1 MSDIVNKFTGKIK
14 DLLYAIGYFS
24 ELLVAIIVCS
34 MIYNEPI
41 DISVFIIVL
50 ALSGITNEYL
60 KTIIKQNRPY
70 NSMKFLNTEHFTK
83 KVYGMPSGH
92 SQNVV
97 FSILY
102 LFWTTHKFV
111 PWPAMCT
118 VIGIL
123 MFIERW
129 FYHNHTA
136 FQLIIGGIIGAALA
150 YVVVSLRDS
159 LKKHLDTKS
168 VKHKEQKINEKMAV
182 Q

>member
-1 MSDIVNKFTGKIK
+1 MGNIVYKFAGKIR

-34 MIYNEPI
+34 MIYTQPVDLTI
-41 DISVFIIVL
+41 FVVVL
-50 ALSGITNEYL
+50 AFSGITNKYL

-70 NSMKFLNTEHFTK
+70 NSMKFLNTEHFTQ

-111 PWPAMCT
+111 PWTAMCT

-129 FYHNHTA
+129 FFHNHTP
-136 FQLIIGGIIGAALA
+136 FQLIMGGVVGAALA

-159 LKKHLDTKS
+159 LKKHLEAKNI
-168 VKHKEQKINEKMAV
+168 KHKEEKNATGV
-182 Q
+182 PA